1 VIVVVCEAVISTY
14 RSTVWWSRKRS
25 VVTQCVAFVDLV
37 TFFLLI

>member
-14 RSTVWWSRKRS
+14 RSTVWWTWKRS

-37 TFFLLI
+37 TFFC